1 MNISKQSV
9 SSRIFNMETKMAYKE
24 VRIMEIKEILRRIQ
38 SGQSINFISKQTGRD
53 RKTIRKYLNLIKQEG
68 IEPSEIKTND
78 SELVEKI
85 TGIVESTKRISYKQE
100 VFSEYREEI
109 EDLINNPKHR
119 LKIKSAFEVISKRH
133 NLEGKTSYSSFKR
146 YLREAHI
153 SYKNIKVTCR
163 IETPPGNQ
171 IQVDYGKVGM
181 LYDPSL
187 KRKRSVYAFIGTL
200 SNCRHKYVEFVYK
213 QDQKSFVESHVNMFN
228 FFGGVTETIV
238 IDNLKAG
245 VIKPDLYDPTLN
257 RSYLE
262 MAEHYGCFIDT
273 ARVASPKDKPK
284 VERDVQTVREEF
296 KKMQALKGNISLAE
310 ANEKIKKWLIED
322 YGQRKHGT
330 THQKPFEL
338 FREVEQ
344 PLLGQLP
351 KESFEVCRWKEAK
364 VHPDC
369 YIQVE
374 KKAYS
379 IPYEFVGK
387 KLFVKVKSRIIE
399 AYFNEKLIKVHRIPD
414 GYRQTDYSDF
424 PDNIQNAVGE
434 GLPLRLQIKAQKIS
448 GSNLSA
454 LINKLL
460 TPHAYINLRRAQ
472 SILTISEK
480 YPPAVVEKAAGEV
493 LSIKKPT
500 HPKVFKKIL
509 ESLLSE
515 ENQSS
520 EQGIALSEQ
529 TESFIRK
536 INYFIHN

>member
-1 MNISKQSV
+1 MQ
-9 SSRIFNMETKMAYKE
+9 
-24 VRIMEIKEILRRIQ
+24 IMEIKEIIRRLQ
-38 SGQSINFISKQTGRD
+38 SGQSINSISKQSRRD

-68 IEPSEIKTND
+68 IDISKIETHD
-78 SELVEKI
+78 SEFVGTI
-85 TGIVESTKRISYKQE
+85 TGIIQKEKRKSYKQE
-100 VFSEYREEI
+100 IFSPYREEI

-119 LKIKSAFEVISKRH
+119 LKLKSAFEVISKRH

-146 YLREAHI
+146 YLKEVHI
-153 SYKNIKVTCR
+153 SYKNRKITCR

-171 IQVDYGKVGM
+171 IQVDYAKVGM
-181 LYDPSL
+181 LYDPSV

-200 SNCRHKYVEFVYK
+200 SYSRHKYVEFVYQ
-213 QDQKSFVESHVNMFN
+213 QDQKSFVESHVKMFN

-257 RSYLE
+257 RSYSE

-296 KKMQALKGNISLAE
+296 KKMTAINQNIRLAE
-310 ANEKIKKWLIED
+310 ANERIKHWLTD
-322 YGQRKHGT
+322 QYGQRKHGT

-344 PLLGQLP
+344 PILGQLP
-351 KESFEVCRWKEAK
+351 KDHFEVCRWKEAK

-399 AYFNEKLIKVHRIPD
+399 AYYNEKLIKIHRIPD

-424 PDNIQNAVGE
+424 PDNIQNAVDE
-434 GLPLRLQIKAQKIS
+434 GLPLRLQLKAQKIS

-480 YPPAVVEKAAGEV
+480 YPRAVVEKAAGEV
-493 LSIKKPT
+493 LRIKKPT

-515 ENQSS
+515 ENNSS
-520 EQGIALSEQ
+520 EQGIAVSEQ

-536 INYFIHN
+536 TNYFIHN

>member
-1 MNISKQSV
+1 
-9 SSRIFNMETKMAYKE
+9 MAYKE
-24 VRIMEIKEILRRIQ
+24 VQIMEIKEIIRRIQ

-53 RKTIRKYLNLIKQEG
+53 RKTIRKYIDLIKQKG
-68 IEPSEIKTND
+68 IELSEIETGD
-78 SELVEKI
+78 SELLEKI
-85 TGIVESTKRISYKQE
+85 TEIVESTKRISYKQE
-100 VFSEYREEI
+100 IFSSYREEI
-109 EDLINNPKHR
+109 EELIKNPKHR
-119 LKIKSAFEVISKRH
+119 LKLKSAFEVITKRH
-133 NLEGKTSYSSFKR
+133 NLEGKSSYSSFKR
-146 YLREAHI
+146 YIKEAHI
-153 SYKNIKVTCR
+153 SYKNLGITCR
-163 IETPPGNQ
+163 IERPPGNQ
-171 IQVDYGKVGM
+171 LQVDYAKVGM

-200 SNCRHKYVEFVYK
+200 SYSRHKYVEFVYK
-213 QDQKSFVESHVNMFN
+213 QDQKSFVESHVKMFD
-228 FFGGVTETIV
+228 FFDGLTETIV
-238 IDNLKAG
+238 IDNLKSG
-245 VIKPDLYDPTLN
+245 IIKPDLYDPTLN
-257 RSYLE
+257 RSYSE
-262 MAEHYGCFIDT
+262 MAEHYGCFIDA
-273 ARVASPKDKPK
+273 ARVSSPKDKPK

-296 KKMQALKGNISLAE
+296 KKMTAINQNISLTE
-310 ANEKIKKWLIED
+310 ANEKIKQWLIED

-330 THQKPFEL
+330 THQKPLEL
-338 FREVEQ
+338 FREVER

-387 KLFVKVKSRIIE
+387 KLYVKVKSRIIE
-399 AYFNEKLIKVHRIPD
+399 AYYNEKLIKVHRIPD
-414 GYRQTDYSDF
+414 GYRQTDYNDF

-448 GSNLSA
+448 GSNFSA

-480 YPPAVVEKAAGEV
+480 YPSAVVEKAAGEV
-493 LSIKKPT
+493 LSIKKPIG
-500 HPKVFKKIL
+500 PKVFKKIL

-515 ENQSS
+515 ENESS
-520 EQGIALSEQ
+520 EGGIALSEQ
-529 TESFIRK
+529 TASFIRK
-536 INYFIHN
+536 TNYFIHN